1 MTPLQ
6 KIAMGLL
13 IIVLVAD
20 FNGWDGLPNPLG
32 WLLVLAGVRA
42 ARAHLENSTSL
53 TILTWIALVAS
64 VLTYPPAVDEN
75 LDQAATWL
83 LGLPQLAFEVVLC
96 TSLAAALGRRGRWF
110 RTLSVILIAVGLGP
124 AVAIGSDSSTAADV
138 TLAGWILSQL
148 ALIWMLFSAS
158 GHPETGAQPRAV
170 RPTSESTE

>member
-32 WLLVLAGVRA
+32 WLLVIAGVRA
-42 ARAHLENSTSL
+42 ASSHLGNSLAL
-53 TILTWIALVAS
+53 TVLAWTALATS
-64 VLTYPPAVDEN
+64 VLTYPPAVDEE

-83 LGLPQLAFEVVLC
+83 LGLPQLGFEVVLC
-96 TSLAAALGRRGRWF
+96 SSLAAVLGHRGRRF
-110 RTLSVILIAVGLGP
+110 RTLSVVLVLVGLGP
-124 AVAIGSDSSTAADV
+124 AIAIGSESSTAADV

-158 GHPETGAQPRAV
+158 GHPETGAKLRPV
-170 RPTSESTE
+170 RPTAESAE

>member
-42 ARAHLENSTSL
+42 AAKHLENSTSL
-53 TILTWIALVAS
+53 TVLTWIALAAS
-64 VLTYPPAVDEN
+64 VLTYPPAVDEE

-96 TSLAAALGRRGRWF
+96 TSLVAALGRRGRRF
-110 RTLSVILIAVGLGP
+110 RTLSVVLIAVGLGP
-124 AVAIGSDSSTAADV
+124 AVAIGSDSSTVADI
-138 TLAGWILSQL
+138 TLAGWVLSQL

-158 GHPETGAQPRAV
+158 GHPETGAKLRPV
-170 RPTSESTE
+170 RPSAGSAE